1 MRAADHRRMPW
12 RNGGGVTREIARSPS
27 SGADS
32 DFDWRVSIAEVATGG
47 PFSRFPGIDRVLIR
61 IGEAPL
67 ALVIAGRERSLERFE
82 QCIFDGEAETSANL
96 PGGPTSDLNVMT
108 RRGRVSA
115 EVRVLQLGGEFHT
128 IDADQAQ
135 MMVVALDGSAA
146 VHVGGAEIA
155 LEPRDALVFER
166 HTATLRGDGTAV
178 AIRLAAVE

>member
-1 MRAADHRRMPW
+1 M
-12 RNGGGVTREIARSPS
+12 
-27 SGADS
+27 
-32 DFDWRVSIAEVATGG
+32 
-47 PFSRFPGIDRVLIR
+47 
-61 IGEAPL
+61 
-67 ALVIAGRERSLERFE
+67 
-82 QCIFDGEAETSANL
+82 
-96 PGGPTSDLNVMT
+96 
-108 RRGRVSA
+108 
-115 EVRVLQLGGEFHT
+115 LQLGGEFHT